1 MLDCPITTTSVEELA
16 HEVNEGVV
24 SLVFVSEIH
33 ITIPLH

>member
-16 HEVNEGVV
+16 HQVNEGVV
-24 SLVFVSEIH
+24 SLVFVSEVH